1 MKIRPTWRYLNY
13 QCPILDI
20 SKKNKMLHVNK
31 HKFCYLRVGQMST
44 LILVNAETKVQFRDC
59 DGNIDNHVQENT

>member
-1 MKIRPTWRYLNY
+1 
-13 QCPILDI
+13 
-20 SKKNKMLHVNK
+20 
-31 HKFCYLRVGQMST
+31 MST